1 MSERRLSSLAAPAG
15 DGTETLLGLLTATGR
30 RVAGFG
36 RRRSRERDGCLEL
49 AINKMTQGLTMWDSA
64 GRLVLCNQRYI
75 EMYGL
80 SPDVVRA
87 GCTVSEMLQHRIETG
102 SLTPEQAERYVIHRE
117 TAIDDEN
124 SMGEAFELPDG
135 RTIVV
140 TRRPLS
146 GGGWVATH
154 DDISERRHAEAQ
166 ITYMTYHDAL
176 TDLPNRVLLKHMLE
190 AGLLRVGRGHQLA
203 VLHVDIDRFKAIN
216 DTFGHSIGDRFLK
229 LCADRLRGCIRDT
242 DAVGRLG
249 GNGFAIVQTAVKED
263 SEPAALA
270 RRIREVVTAP
280 GLIDGHEIVADVSI
294 GAAVAPN
301 DGMNGDQLLKK
312 AEMALYRA
320 KNDGPGAF
328 GFFEAEIDARMKAR
342 QALERDMK
350 SALAK
355 GEFELFYQPIVDLQR
370 DEISACEALVRWRHP
385 ERGLISPAEFIP
397 VAEETGLIGPLGE
410 WVLATACAEAVNWP
424 RHVSVAVNVS
434 PAQFRDRTM
443 GLMVASALAASG
455 LAARQLELEITE
467 AVLMRETD
475 HTLSTLNQLRD
486 LGVRIA
492 LDDFGTGF
500 SSLSY
505 LRMFRFDK
513 IKIDRSFIKDIAET
527 EDASAIVEAV
537 TSLASRLNIVTV
549 AEGVETDVQL
559 EKSRAL
565 GCTQFQ
571 GYLCSKPRPVH
582 EIAGFFQSP
591 RVTRGVA

>member
-1 MSERRLSSLAAPAG
+1 
-15 DGTETLLGLLTATGR
+15 
-30 RVAGFG
+30 
-36 RRRSRERDGCLEL
+36 
-49 AINKMTQGLTMWDSA
+49 
-64 GRLVLCNQRYI
+64 
-75 EMYGL
+75 
-80 SPDVVRA
+80 VVRP
-87 GCTVSEMLQHRIETG
+87 GCTVSELVQHRIETG
-102 SLTPEQAERYVIHRE
+102 SLTPEQAQRYVIHRE
-117 TAIDDEN
+117 SAIDDEN
-124 SMGEAFELPDG
+124 SVGEAFELPDG

-154 DDISERRHAEAQ
+154 DDISERRRAEAQ

-190 AGLLRVGRGHQLA
+190 AALLRVGRGQQLA
-203 VLHVDIDRFKAIN
+203 VLHLDIDRFKEIN
-216 DTFGHSIGDRFLK
+216 DVFGHSVGDRFLK
-229 LCADRLRGCIRDT
+229 LVADRLRGCIRDT
-242 DAVGRLG
+242 DTIGRLG
-249 GNGFAIVQTAVKED
+249 GNGFAIVETSLKEG
-263 SEPAALA
+263 SQPATLA

-280 GLIDGHEIVADVSI
+280 CLIDGHEIVADISI

-328 GFFEAEIDARMKAR
+328 RFFEAEIDARMKAR
-342 QALERDMK
+342 RALELDLK
-350 SALAK
+350 SALAN
-355 GEFELFYQPIVDLQR
+355 GEFELFYQPIMDLQC
-370 DEISACEALVRWRHP
+370 DEIRAFEALVRWRHP
-385 ERGLISPAEFIP
+385 TRGLVSPGEFIP
-397 VAEETGLIGPLGE
+397 IAEETGLIGPLGE
-410 WVLATACAEAVNWP
+410 WVLTTACAEAVNWP

-434 PAQFRDRTM
+434 PMQFRDRTM
-443 GLMVASALAASG
+443 GLMVASVLAASG

-475 HTLSTLNQLRD
+475 HTLSTLHQLRD
-486 LGVRIA
+486 LGVRFA
-492 LDDFGTGF
+492 MDDFGTGF

-537 TSLASRLNIVTV
+537 TSLAARLNIETV
-549 AEGVETDVQL
+549 AEGVETEAQL

-571 GYLCSKPRPVH
+571 GYLCSKPRPAH
-582 EIAGFFQSP
+582 EIVSFFQSP
-591 RVTRGVA
+591 RVTYGAA